1 MFINFIVFNKIN
13 SFSNS
18 DRISRV
24 AKAINFIVFNKH
36 ESGIRNMATKNQL
49 NDIVAIENVITG
61 IIDGGFIDTYDKLI
75 DYLGH
80 EWKKKWGNPVAA
92 LKY

>member
-1 MFINFIVFNKIN
+1 MSLSIFLMITL
-13 SFSNS
+13 SN
-18 DRISRV
+18 
-24 AKAINFIVFNKH
+24 NFIVFNKH
-36 ESGIRNMATKNQL
+36 ESGIRNTATKNQL
-49 NDIVAIENVITG
+49 NDIVAVENVITG

>member
-1 MFINFIVFNKIN
+1 MVYN
-13 SFSNS
+13 
-18 DRISRV
+18 
-24 AKAINFIVFNKH
+24 H
-36 ESGIRNMATKNQL
+36 L
-49 NDIVAIENVITG
+49 
-61 IIDGGFIDTYDKLI
+61 DTYDKLI

>member
-1 MFINFIVFNKIN
+1 MKFTT
-13 SFSNS
+13 
-18 DRISRV
+18 
-24 AKAINFIVFNKH
+24 
-36 ESGIRNMATKNQL
+36 MATKNQL
-49 NDIVAIENVITG
+49 NAIVAIENVITG

>member
-1 MFINFIVFNKIN
+1 MSSSVARLVNDK
-13 SFSNS
+13 SQLS